1 MNMAYE
7 QRDNSG
13 SLFNNDRKE
22 SEKHP
27 DRTGKAMIG
36 GVMYWVSGWIKEGT
50 KGKFMSLAFKPMEE
64 HGQEDQTRQQNKPQG
79 KPQGGGKPQ
88 QQQLGEEEVP
98 W

>member
-1 MNMAYE
+1 ME
-7 QRDNSG
+7 TKDNSG
-13 SLFNNDRKE
+13 VIFNNDRKE
-22 SEKHP
+22 KETHP
-27 DRTGKAMIG
+27 DKTGRCRILG
-36 GVMYWVSGWIKEGT
+36 RDFWISGWIKEG
-50 KGKFMSLAFKPMEE
+50 KNGKFMSLAFKPMEE